1 MPMTKVVT
9 VRLSGELLR
18 RIDRLIS
25 EGHFRSRSEAFRAI
39 IEGYLNEHPELLI
52 KESLESVLQE
62 APDLSDEELLKL
74 GSILF
79 KDSVAKL
86 VAEGRER

>member
-1 MPMTKVVT
+1 VTEVVT
-9 VRLSGELLR
+9 ARLSGKLLK

-39 IEGYLNEHPELLI
+39 IEGYLNEHPELLMG
-52 KESLESVLQE
+52 ESLEGMLQG

-74 GSILF
+74 GLILF
-79 KDSVAKL
+79 KDGATKL
-86 VAEGRER
+86 VAEGRKR

>member
-1 MPMTKVVT
+1 MTEVVT
-9 VRLSGELLR
+9 ARLSGELLR

-25 EGHFRSRSEAFRAI
+25 EGHFRNRSEAFRAI
-39 IEGYLNEHPELLI
+39 VEGYLNEHPELLI
-52 KESLESVLQE
+52 GESLEGMLRG

-79 KDSVAKL
+79 KDGVAQL
-86 VAEGRER
+86 VAEGRGR

>member
-1 MPMTKVVT
+1 MTKVVT
-9 VRLSGELLR
+9 ARLSGELLR

-25 EGHFRSRSEAFRAI
+25 EGHFRSRSEAFRVI
-39 IEGYLNEHPELLI
+39 VEGYLNEHPELLI
-52 KESLESVLQE
+52 GESLEGMLQG

-74 GSILF
+74 GLILF
-79 KDSVAKL
+79 KDGVARL